1 MGIMKIDA
9 IIEKGPD
16 GMYSIRSE
24 QHFGNN
30 YFGGYGETVNQAKTD
45 FSDSV
50 DEAMTDARAEGI
62 EVPDIVSVSFK
73 YDLPSF
79 FNDFDFIN
87 ASRFAH
93 YAGINESKMR
103 QYKSGTA
110 FPGERTTMKIMA
122 AIHRIG
128 TELSSVSL

>member
-50 DEAMTDARAEGI
+50 DEAMADARAEGI

-79 FNDFDFIN
+79 FNDFDF
-87 ASRFAH
+87 
-93 YAGINESKMR
+93 
-103 QYKSGTA
+103 
-110 FPGERTTMKIMA
+110 
-122 AIHRIG
+122 
-128 TELSSVSL
+128 L